1 MDNKEVLLLKRALE
15 RQKKAR
21 IQAEKILETKSKELF
36 DATFHLK
43 KANARLEDLLSEKAS
58 ELDGVFINII
68 DPYVVMDLEYN
79 VIEMNASAK
88 EFLGY
93 DYTKESLNLGELVH
107 SDYLQYTLESMQS
120 LIEVGTLKNYK
131 AKIIT
136 KDKLEKFVQINSSLI
151 YNNQGKPIAAQ
162 GIIRD
167 ITHDHEIKQLLADQK
182 SQLDIIVENS
192 PLGIVLTVDG
202 KIVTA
207 NKTFIEL
214 IGYSQTELKKF
225 HVKDISTPENIPMSL
240 DLMDQ
245 MNSGEIDSFVLNK
258 KYKKKDE
265 SILWA
270 KTSVNAVRDTDG
282 KTKYQVAIIEDI
294 TLEREKALI
303 IEMINDVAKAIL
315 GKMDIYEIAWEI
327 TNKITEYLGSD
338 DCVIYV
344 VNNEKKVLE
353 QIAASGGKVINEKH
367 ILNEIQINIGDG
379 IVGTVAKTGKAEIIA
394 DTSKDPR
401 YIVDDQ
407 QRYSEIA
414 VPIITDGE
422 VIGVIDS
429 EHHDKNYYSTAHLET
444 LHNISRL
451 VAMQL
456 KNAINLRERRKAEE
470 QNTELL
476 KKLESSNQGLQ
487 EYAHIVSHD
496 LKSPLR
502 SLSALATWLNEDYK
516 EVLDDNGIFNLQ
528 MMQERIEGMDKLIDG
543 ILKYS
548 SINEETLEYALVNV
562 NQIVQDIREIIFIPP
577 HVNVVI
583 MNTLPTINADKT
595 KIHQLFQNL
604 IGNAVVNIEKEEG
617 VVEISSLETSSHW
630 QFSIKDNGKGI
641 PKEYHEKI
649 FKIFQS
655 IGGKERSTGI
665 GLSIVKR
672 IVDLYEG
679 EIWLDSTIDE
689 GTTFHFTIKK

>member
-21 IQAEKILETKSKELF
+21 IQAEKILETKSKELV

-151 YNNQGKPIAAQ
+151 YNNLGKPIAAQ

-401 YIVDDQ
+401 YN
-407 QRYSEIA
+407 
-414 VPIITDGE
+414 
-422 VIGVIDS
+422 VIQ
-429 EHHDKNYYSTAHLET
+429 H
-444 LHNISRL
+444 
-451 VAMQL
+451 
-456 KNAINLRERRKAEE
+456 
-470 QNTELL
+470 
-476 KKLESSNQGLQ
+476 
-487 EYAHIVSHD
+487 
-496 LKSPLR
+496 
-502 SLSALATWLNEDYK
+502 
-516 EVLDDNGIFNLQ
+516 
-528 MMQERIEGMDKLIDG
+528 
-543 ILKYS
+543 
-548 SINEETLEYALVNV
+548 
-562 NQIVQDIREIIFIPP
+562 
-577 HVNVVI
+577 
-583 MNTLPTINADKT
+583 
-595 KIHQLFQNL
+595 
-604 IGNAVVNIEKEEG
+604 
-617 VVEISSLETSSHW
+617 VVEL
-630 QFSIKDNGKGI
+630 
-641 PKEYHEKI
+641 
-649 FKIFQS
+649 
-655 IGGKERSTGI
+655 
-665 GLSIVKR
+665 
-672 IVDLYEG
+672 
-679 EIWLDSTIDE
+679 
-689 GTTFHFTIKK
+689 

>member
-68 DPYVVMDLEYN
+68 DPYIVMDLNYN

-93 DYTKESLNLGELVH
+93 DYTKESINLAGLVH
-107 SDYLQYTLESMQS
+107 NDYLQYTIESMQS
-120 LIEVGTLKNYK
+120 LIKVGTLKNYR

-136 KDKLEKFVQINSSLI
+136 KDKLEKFVQINASLI
-151 YNNQGKPIAAQ
+151 YNNKGEPIAAQ

-167 ITHDHEIKQLLADQK
+167 ITHDHEVKQLLADQK

-202 KIVTA
+202 NIVTA

-225 HVKDISTPENIPMSL
+225 HVKDISAPENISRSL
-240 DLMDQ
+240 DLMDK

-258 KYKKKDE
+258 KYKKKDG
-265 SILWA
+265 SFLWA
-270 KTSVNAVRDTDG
+270 KTNVNAVRNADG

-303 IEMINDVAKAIL
+303 IEMVNEVAKAIL

-327 TNKITEYLGSD
+327 TNIITAYLGSD

-367 ILNEIQINIGDG
+367 ILNEIQINIGEG
-379 IVGTVAKTGKAEIIA
+379 IVGNVAKTGKAEIIA

-429 EHHDKNYYSTAHLET
+429 EHHDKNYYSKAHLET

-470 QNTELL
+470 RNTELL
-476 KKLESSNQGLQ
+476 KKLENSNQGLQ

-548 SINEETLEYALVNV
+548 SINIENLEYTSVDINE
-562 NQIVQDIREIIFIPP
+562 IVQDIREIIFIPS
-577 HVNVVI
+577 HVNVII
-583 MNTLPTINADKT
+583 MNTLPKISADKT

-604 IGNAVVNIEKEEG
+604 ISNAVVNVEKEEG
-617 VVEISSLETSSHW
+617 IVEISSLETATHW

-641 PKEYHEKI
+641 PKEYHKKI

-665 GLSIVKR
+665 GLSIVKK

-679 EIWLDSTIDE
+679 EVWLDSAIDE
-689 GTTFHFTIKK
+689 GTTFHFTLKK

>member
-68 DPYVVMDLEYN
+68 DPYVVMDLDYN

-88 EFLGY
+88 DFLGY
-93 DYTKESLNLGELVH
+93 DYTKESINLADLVH
-107 SDYLQYTLESMQS
+107 NDYLQYTMESMQS
-120 LIEVGTLKNYK
+120 LIKVGTLKNYK
-131 AKIIT
+131 AKFIT

-151 YNNQGKPIAAQ
+151 YNNKGEPIAAQ

-167 ITHDHEIKQLLADQK
+167 ITHDYEVKQLLADQK

-202 KIVTA
+202 NIVTA

-225 HVKDISTPENIPMSL
+225 HVKDISAPENIPMSL

-258 KYKKKDE
+258 KYRKKDK

-270 KTSVNAVRDTDG
+270 KTSVNAVRNADG

-338 DCVIYV
+338 DCVIYL

-353 QIAASGGKVINEKH
+353 QIAASGGKIINEKH
-367 ILNEIQINIGDG
+367 ILNELKINIGDG

-456 KNAINLRERRKAEE
+456 KNAIHLRERRKAEE
-470 QNTELL
+470 RNTELL
-476 KKLESSNQGLQ
+476 KKLENSNQGLQ

-516 EVLDDNGIFNLQ
+516 EVLDDNGVFNLQ

-548 SINEETLEYALVNV
+548 SINTENLEYALVDV
-562 NQIVQDIREIIFIPP
+562 NEIVKDIREIIFIPP

-583 MNTLPTINADKT
+583 MNTLPTISADKT

-604 IGNAVVNIEKEEG
+604 MGNAVVNIEKEEG
-617 VVEISSLETSSHW
+617 IVEISSSETISHW

-665 GLSIVKR
+665 GLSIVKK

-679 EIWLDSTIDE
+679 EVWLDSTIDE

>member
-68 DPYVVMDLEYN
+68 DPYIVMDLDYN

-93 DYTKESLNLGELVH
+93 DYTKESINLASLVH
-107 SDYLQYTLESMQS
+107 NDYLQYTIESMQS
-120 LIEVGTLKNYK
+120 LIKVGTLKNYR

-136 KDKLEKFVQINSSLI
+136 KDKLEKFVQINASLI
-151 YNNQGKPIAAQ
+151 YNNEGEPIAAQ

-167 ITHDHEIKQLLADQK
+167 NTHDHEVKQLLADQK

-202 KIVTA
+202 NIVTA
-207 NKTFIEL
+207 NKKFIEL

-225 HVKDISTPENIPMSL
+225 HVKDISAPENIPRSL
-240 DLMDQ
+240 DLMDK

-258 KYKKKDE
+258 KYKKKDK

-270 KTSVNAVRDTDG
+270 KTSVNAVRNADG

-303 IEMINDVAKAIL
+303 IEMVNEVAKAIL

-367 ILNEIQINIGDG
+367 ILNEIQINIGEG

-394 DTSKDPR
+394 DTSKDSR
-401 YIVDDQ
+401 YIIDDQ

-429 EHHDKNYYSTAHLET
+429 EHHDKNYYSPAHLET

-470 QNTELL
+470 RNTELL
-476 KKLESSNQGLQ
+476 KKLENSNQGLQ

-516 EVLDDNGIFNLQ
+516 EVLDDNGVFNLQ

-548 SINEETLEYALVNV
+548 SINTENLEYTSVDINE
-562 NQIVQDIREIIFIPP
+562 IVQDIREIIFIPT

-583 MNTLPTINADKT
+583 MNSLPTISADKT

-604 IGNAVVNIEKEEG
+604 ISNAVVNIEKEEG
-617 VVEISSLETSSHW
+617 IVEISSLETSTHW
-630 QFSIKDNGKGI
+630 HFSIKDNGKGI
-641 PKEYHEKI
+641 PKEYHKKI

-665 GLSIVKR
+665 GLSIVKK

-679 EIWLDSTIDE
+679 EVWLDSAIDE
-689 GTTFHFTIKK
+689 GTTFHFTLKK

>member
-1 MDNKEVLLLKRALE
+1 
-15 RQKKAR
+15 
-21 IQAEKILETKSKELF
+21 
-36 DATFHLK
+36 
-43 KANARLEDLLSEKAS
+43 
-58 ELDGVFINII
+58 
-68 DPYVVMDLEYN
+68 
-79 VIEMNASAK
+79 
-88 EFLGY
+88 
-93 DYTKESLNLGELVH
+93 
-107 SDYLQYTLESMQS
+107 
-120 LIEVGTLKNYK
+120 
-131 AKIIT
+131 
-136 KDKLEKFVQINSSLI
+136 
-151 YNNQGKPIAAQ
+151 
-162 GIIRD
+162 
-167 ITHDHEIKQLLADQK
+167 
-182 SQLDIIVENS
+182 
-192 PLGIVLTVDG
+192 
-202 KIVTA
+202 
-207 NKTFIEL
+207 
-214 IGYSQTELKKF
+214 
-225 HVKDISTPENIPMSL
+225 
-240 DLMDQ
+240 
-245 MNSGEIDSFVLNK
+245 
-258 KYKKKDE
+258 
-265 SILWA
+265 
-270 KTSVNAVRDTDG
+270 
-282 KTKYQVAIIEDI
+282 
-294 TLEREKALI
+294 
-303 IEMINDVAKAIL
+303 
-315 GKMDIYEIAWEI
+315 
-327 TNKITEYLGSD
+327 
-338 DCVIYV
+338 
-344 VNNEKKVLE
+344 LE

>member
-43 KANARLEDLLSEKAS
+43 KANARLEELLSEKAS

-68 DPYVVMDLEYN
+68 DPYVVMDLDYN

-88 EFLGY
+88 DFLGY
-93 DYTKESLNLGELVH
+93 DYTKESINLANLVH
-107 SDYLQYTLESMQS
+107 NDYLQYTMESMQS
-120 LIEVGTLKNYK
+120 LIKVGTLKNYK

-151 YNNQGKPIAAQ
+151 YNNKGEPIAAQ

-167 ITHDHEIKQLLADQK
+167 ITHDHEVKQLLADQK

-202 KIVTA
+202 NIVTA

-225 HVKDISTPENIPMSL
+225 HVKDISAPENIPMSL
-240 DLMDQ
+240 DLMDR

-258 KYKKKDE
+258 KYRKKDA

-270 KTSVNAVRDTDG
+270 KTSVNAVRNADG

-294 TLEREKALI
+294 TMEREKALI

-353 QIAASGGKVINEKH
+353 QIAASGGKIINEKH
-367 ILNEIQINIGDG
+367 ILNEIQINIGHG

-394 DTSKDPR
+394 DTSKDSR

-407 QRYSEIA
+407 LRYSEIA

-470 QNTELL
+470 RNTELL
-476 KKLESSNQGLQ
+476 KKLENSNQGLQ

-496 LKSPLR
+496 LKSPLQ

-516 EVLDDNGIFNLQ
+516 EVLDDNGVFNLQ

-548 SINEETLEYALVNV
+548 SINTENLEYTLVDV
-562 NQIVQDIREIIFIPP
+562 NEIVKDIREIIFIPP

-583 MNTLPTINADKT
+583 MNTLPTISADKT

-604 IGNAVVNIEKEEG
+604 ISNAVVNIEKEEG

-630 QFSIKDNGKGI
+630 QFRIKDNGKGI
-641 PKEYHEKI
+641 PKEYHKKI

-665 GLSIVKR
+665 GLSIVKK

>member
-43 KANARLEDLLSEKAS
+43 KANARLEELLSEKAS

-68 DPYVVMDLEYN
+68 DPYVVMDLDYN

-93 DYTKESLNLGELVH
+93 DYTKESINLANLVH
-107 SDYLQYTLESMQS
+107 NDYLQYTMESMQS
-120 LIEVGTLKNYK
+120 LIKVGTLKNYK

-151 YNNQGKPIAAQ
+151 YNNKGEPIAAQ

-167 ITHDHEIKQLLADQK
+167 ITHDHEVKQLLADQK

-202 KIVTA
+202 NIVTA

-225 HVKDISTPENIPMSL
+225 HVKDISVPENIPMSL

-258 KYKKKDE
+258 KYRKKDA

-270 KTSVNAVRDTDG
+270 KTSVNAVRNADG

-294 TLEREKALI
+294 TMEREKALI

-327 TNKITEYLGSD
+327 TNKITDYLGSD

-353 QIAASGGKVINEKH
+353 QIAASGGKIINEKH
-367 ILNEIQINIGDG
+367 ILNEIQINIGHG

-394 DTSKDPR
+394 DTSKDSR

-407 QRYSEIA
+407 LRYSEIA

-429 EHHDKNYYSTAHLET
+429 EHHDKNYYSTAQLET

-470 QNTELL
+470 RNTELL
-476 KKLESSNQGLQ
+476 KKLENSNQGLQ

-496 LKSPLR
+496 LKSPLQ

-516 EVLDDNGIFNLQ
+516 EVLDDNGVFNLQ

-548 SINEETLEYALVNV
+548 SIDTENLEYTLVDV
-562 NQIVQDIREIIFIPP
+562 NEIVKDIREIIFIPP

-583 MNTLPTINADKT
+583 MNTLPTISADKT

-604 IGNAVVNIEKEEG
+604 ISNAVVNIEKEEG

-630 QFSIKDNGKGI
+630 QFNIKDNGKGI

-665 GLSIVKR
+665 GLSIVKK

-679 EIWLDSTIDE
+679 EIWLDSIINE